1 MIHYFS
7 DVWLIKYVAH
17 LNYANKKIPIDNLT
31 LIIGNVYDIVNNLEC
46 TWDNSLKY
54 VMWAIKYVKL
64 RAKVYSLVSKTWQA

>member
-7 DVWLIKYVAH
+7 NVRLIKYVAH
-17 LNYANKKIPIDNLT
+17 LTNYANKQIPIDNLT

-54 VMWAIKYVKL
+54 VMWAIKYVKP
-64 RAKVYSLVSKTWQA
+64 RAKV